1 VVVEKKN
8 KVIEK
13 SMFQIKLKNNKIF
26 NCDKDLTIFEAAKK
40 NNITL
45 EHSCLNSRC
54 RSCMVKV
61 LSGKT
66 INKEEELVLTK
77 GDKDENF
84 VLSCN
89 AKPLSD
95 LELDVEDLGEI
106 IFYDKK
112 IIPSKIN
119 NIENL
124 TDDVI
129 KITLRI
135 PPNSNF
141 RFNSGQY
148 INIIKGDIIR
158 SYSIANCSNHKNQL
172 EFFIKRYQNGLMSK
186 YLFEDAKINDLLRIE
201 GPMGT
206 FFLRDSKLE
215 NIIFLATG
223 TGIAPIKSIIEGL
236 EESYEQ
242 YQNKILWIIVGARY
256 KEDLIWEPNSD
267 KLNIKYI
274 PVLSRQEK
282 DWKGEK
288 GYVQDVVLNQQ
299 IDLENTQV
307 YACGSNN
314 MITSAKELFIKN
326 NLKQI
331 NFFSDAFV
339 QTN

>member
-1 VVVEKKN
+1 
-8 KVIEK
+8 
-13 SMFQIKLKNNKIF
+13 MFQIKLKNNKIF

-45 EHSCLNSRC
+45 EHSCLNARC

-106 IFYDKK
+106 IFYEKK

-124 TDDVI
+124 TDDVL

-141 RFNSGQY
+141 NFNSGQY
-148 INIIKGDIIR
+148 VNIIKGNLTR
-158 SYSIANCSNHKNQL
+158 SYSIANCSDHKNQL
-172 EFFIKRYQNGLMSK
+172 EFYIKKYTNGLMSEYFFK
-186 YLFEDAKINDLLRIE
+186 EAKINDLLRLE
-201 GPMGT
+201 GPVGT
-206 FFLRDSKLE
+206 FFLRGSSFK

-223 TGIAPIKSIIEGL
+223 TGIAPIKSILEGL
-236 EESYEQ
+236 DKSYEQ
-242 YQNKILWIIVGARY
+242 YQNKNLWVIVGARY
-256 KEDLIWEPNSD
+256 QEDLFWNPNF
-267 KLNIKYI
+267 KNLNIKYI
-274 PVLSRQEK
+274 PVLSRPEN
-282 DWKGEK
+282 DWNGAK
-288 GYVQDVVLNQQ
+288 GYVQDIVLNQQ
-299 IDLENTQV
+299 IDLESTQV
-307 YACGSNN
+307 YACGSND
-314 MITSAKELFIKN
+314 MINSAKELFFKN
-326 NLKQI
+326 NLKEN